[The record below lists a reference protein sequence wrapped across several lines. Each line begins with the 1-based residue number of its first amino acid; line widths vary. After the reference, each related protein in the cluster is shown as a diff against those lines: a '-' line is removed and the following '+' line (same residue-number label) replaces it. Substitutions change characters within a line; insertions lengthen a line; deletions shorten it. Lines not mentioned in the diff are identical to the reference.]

1 MKSVGNVEL
10 TGSSP
15 TASPDTMAAKSP
27 QQPLPPMGRT
37 RLRRWL
43 ENEVE
48 VLKPETLKDVVF
60 KALRDSP
67 VVVDVFQNLLLV
79 SKRDIVVKDEES
91 EDGDEDEDEEE
102 DGDEEDGDDADGD
115 DADGNEDDGSN
126 SYEQEDAEAVLKAK
140 AILRAEAML
149 PYAEQR
155 KFTSQEIFEE
165 IVSMTVAM
173 IQSRHRPMGNA
184 MAAESNATSSGQSK
198 QQQSHKRSL
207 SSYSDMPTQPDPK
220 RVSTKKKSLVPRY
233 ERCKNCEQDFDVTEN
248 FSEACNY
255 HDGVLEVDYEHET
268 WIDWDENAHGHIDER
283 LEKEYPEGFMWEC
296 CEEDGK
302 ARGCQTGWHQK

>member
-1 MKSVGNVEL
+1 MKSVGNVDL

-15 TASPDTMAAKSP
+15 TASPDTMAAKPP

-43 ENEVE
+43 ENEVD
-48 VLKPETLKDVVF
+48 VLKRETLKDVVF

-79 SKRDIVVKDEES
+79 SKSDVVVKDEES
-91 EDGDEDEDEEE
+91 EDGDEDED
-102 DGDEEDGDDADGD
+102 D
-115 DADGNEDDGSN
+115 EDDGSN

-173 IQSRHRPMGNA
+173 IQSRQIPMGNA

-198 QQQSHKRSL
+198 QQQNHKRSL
-207 SSYSDMPTQPDPK
+207 SSYSDMPIQPDQK
-220 RVSTKKKSLVPRY
+220 RAYTKKKRLVPRY

-268 WIDWDENAHGHIDER
+268 WIDWDENAHGPIDER

>member
-1 MKSVGNVEL
+1 MKSVGNVDL

-15 TASPDTMAAKSP
+15 TASPDTMAAKLP

-43 ENEVE
+43 ENEVD
-48 VLKPETLKDVVF
+48 VLKRETLKDVVF

-79 SKRDIVVKDEES
+79 SKSDVVVKDEES
-91 EDGDEDEDEEE
+91 EDGDEDED
-102 DGDEEDGDDADGD
+102 D
-115 DADGNEDDGSN
+115 EDDGSN

-173 IQSRHRPMGNA
+173 LQSRHRPMGNT

-198 QQQSHKRSL
+198 QQQNHKRSL
-207 SSYSDMPTQPDPK
+207 SSYSDMPIQPDQK
-220 RVSTKKKSLVPRY
+220 RAYTKKKRLVPRY

>member
-1 MKSVGNVEL
+1 MKSVGNVDL

-15 TASPDTMAAKSP
+15 TASPDTMATKPP

-43 ENEVE
+43 ENEVD
-48 VLKPETLKDVVF
+48 VLKRETLKDVVF

-79 SKRDIVVKDEES
+79 SKSDVVVKDEES
-91 EDGDEDEDEEE
+91 EDGDEDEDEDDEE
-102 DGDEEDGDDADGD
+102 DGDEEDGDDAEGD
-115 DADGNEDDGSN
+115 EDDGSN
-126 SYEQEDAEAVLKAK
+126 SNEREDAEAVLKAK

-155 KFTSQEIFEE
+155 IFTNQEILEE

-173 IQSRHRPMGNA
+173 IQSRQIPMGNT

-198 QQQSHKRSL
+198 QQQNHKRSL
-207 SSYSDMPTQPDPK
+207 SSYSDMPIQPDQ
-220 RVSTKKKSLVPRY
+220 KK
-233 ERCKNCEQDFDVTEN
+233 
-248 FSEACNY
+248 
-255 HDGVLEVDYEHET
+255 GVYKEEKTGTTIREVQELRT
-268 WIDWDENAHGHIDER
+268 GLR
-283 LEKEYPEGFMWEC
+283 RRRKLL
-296 CEEDGK
+296 
-302 ARGCQTGWHQK
+302 RGVQLSRRRAGSGL